1 MESKNQKLLESF
13 STYCKE
19 NPEMRFW
26 QALRNWAGVQIVSV
40 VPDDTG
46 EEWDTFYSDKQNGQ

>member
-13 STYCKE
+13 SEYCNQ

-26 QALRNWAGVQIVSV
+26 QSLRNWAGVNFIGVGHE
-40 VPDDTG
+40 DDDYI
-46 EEWDTFYSDKQNGQ
+46 DTFFSNNQDGR